1 MFDQKIVDIITQT
14 KDKKKKPKPLNK
26 IFKGAKGKAPKGT
39 HAMPDGSIMS
49 GAKHSESSKVLKKG
63 KKKGKR
69 SKY

>member
-1 MFDQKIVDIITQT
+1 MFDQKLLDIVAT

-39 HAMPDGSIMS
+39 HRMPNGQLMTGSVHT
-49 GAKHSESSKVLKKG
+49 KDSKVVKAG
-63 KKKGKR
+63 KKKGAR

>member
-1 MFDQKIVDIITQT
+1 MFDQKLLDIVAT

-26 IFKGAKGKAPKGT
+26 IFKGAKGTHTMSDGT
-39 HAMPDGSIMS
+39 IMS
-49 GAKHSESSKVLKKG
+49 GAKHSENSKVLKKG